1 MQSMTG
7 FGSASGRDGEFD
19 VTVEIRSVNHRFLSL
34 KQSLPEG
41 LSRYE
46 GEVEKMLRDRVGR
59 GSMTVSISMK
69 SLRPAEATLP
79 EAKVV
84 KEYVKRLRA
93 IQKAAG
99 VKGDIEIGALL
110 AVPQLWTASD
120 NGTESQAWPKVREL
134 VGKAVEDLVRMRER
148 EGAAIRKDVEARL
161 TRIQQLAGEVLKR
174 APSVLESYQ
183 RKLEER
189 IGTLLQQR
197 GIEAA
202 KADVLREVA
211 IYADKCDVSEELQR
225 LTSHV
230 DQFRKILA
238 SDGQIGRRLDFLT
251 QEMVREANTLTAKS
265 NDAQVSVHAVE
276 IKAELEKIKEQAEN
290 IE

>member
-7 FGSASGRDGEFD
+7 FGTSSGREGDLD

-46 GEVEKMLRDRVGR
+46 GEIEKVLRERVAR
-59 GSMTVSISMK
+59 GSVTLSVSMK
-69 SLRPAEATLP
+69 SLRPAEAALP

-99 VKGDIEIGALL
+99 VKGEIEIGALL
-110 AVPQLWTASD
+110 AVPQLWAVSD
-120 NGTESQAWPKVREL
+120 NGAEAKAWPFVRGL
-134 VGKAVEDLVRMRER
+134 VLKAVDDLARMRER
-148 EGAAIRKDVEARL
+148 EGAAIRKDIEARL
-161 TRIQQLAGEVLKR
+161 SRIQHLASVVLKR
-174 APSVLESYQ
+174 APAVLEAYQ

-197 GIEAA
+197 GLEVA

-211 IYADKCDVSEELQR
+211 IYADKCDASEELQR
-225 LTSHV
+225 LSSHV

-265 NDAQVSVHAVE
+265 NDAQVSVQAVE

>member
-1 MQSMTG
+1 MTG
-7 FGSASGRDGEFD
+7 FGTSSGREGDLD

-46 GEVEKMLRDRVGR
+46 GEIEKVLRERVAR
-59 GSMTVSISMK
+59 GSVTLSVSMK
-69 SLRPAEATLP
+69 SLRPAEAALP

-99 VKGDIEIGALL
+99 VKGEIEIGALL
-110 AVPQLWTASD
+110 AVPQLWAVSD
-120 NGTESQAWPKVREL
+120 NGAEAKAWPFVRGL
-134 VGKAVEDLVRMRER
+134 VLKAVDDLARMRER
-148 EGAAIRKDVEARL
+148 EGAAIRKDIEARL
-161 TRIQQLAGEVLKR
+161 SRIQHLASVVLKR
-174 APSVLESYQ
+174 APAVLEAYQ

-197 GIEAA
+197 GLEVA

-211 IYADKCDVSEELQR
+211 IYADKCDASEELQR
-225 LTSHV
+225 LSSHV

-265 NDAQVSVHAVE
+265 NDAQVSVQAVE